1 MGSEALDLGGWLRLE
16 ILSKLLKDNQLTSHK
31 LVARGEFE

>member
-16 ILSKLLKDNQLTSHK
+16 TLSKLLKDSQLISHK
-31 LVARGEFE
+31 QVARGEFE